1 MKKPIV
7 TMYKGLPA
15 SGKSTDA
22 VKVIDYTEHSGSRCA
37 RVNKDL
43 LREMLFAGKWT
54 QGNEK
59 IVNKVQDAIAKVI
72 IDEGIHLLVDN
83 TNLSQSQ
90 QDQCQRYAD
99 YAGTKLAVEDFTHV
113 PVTECLERD
122 SKRGEK
128 SVGRKVILDMW
139 NRYVRPKISYPN
151 DILPSCVICDLDGT
165 LADTSHRD
173 PYDASKCY
181 DDKVRLHVADILDSF
196 LARGV
201 HIIFFSGRSDKFIDA
216 TERWLRD
223 KVHMIPQPKNTS
235 YAVGYRLHMRKD
247 GDQRRDSVVK
257 TDMFNEHIRGKFNVS
272 MVIDD
277 RFQVCHETWAAL
289 GLDDRLLRVGPVLGD
304 EF

>member
-1 MKKPIV
+1 MKKPSV
-7 TMYKGLPA
+7 VAYKGLPA
-15 SGKSTDA
+15 SGKSTHASTVCSSVLD
-22 VKVIDYTEHSGSRCA
+22 ERFA

-43 LREMLFAGKWT
+43 LREMLFANKWT
-54 QGNEK
+54 QSNEK

-72 IDEGIHLLVDN
+72 IDEGINLLVDN
-83 TNLSQSQ
+83 TNLSRSQ
-90 QDQCQRYAD
+90 QDQCQQYAD
-99 YAGTKLAVEDFTHV
+99 YAGTILEVEDFTYV

-139 NRYVRPKISYPN
+139 NRYIRSKESYPHSP
-151 DILPSCVICDLDGT
+151 DLTACVICDLDGT
-165 LADTSHRD
+165 LADTSRRD

-181 DDKVRLHVADILDSF
+181 DDKVRYHVADIIDSF
-196 LARGV
+196 LVRGF
-201 HIIFFSGRSDKFIDA
+201 HIVFVSGRSDKYRQQ
-216 TERWLRD
+216 TEKWLQD
-223 KVHMIPQPKNTS
+223 KLHIMPQVKTN
-235 YAVGYRLHMRKD
+235 AFACGYHLYMRKD
-247 GDQRRDSVVK
+247 GDQRRDSIVK
-257 TDMFNEHIRGKFNVS
+257 REIFDNHIRGKFNVT